1 MVAKIA
7 LGLMGLGLASALH
20 MPPTHARGGQLF
32 QDLMGVV
39 NLAPAPAAQW
49 FQQKLDH
56 FSSKPP
62 LHFMQRYYVDDTFWG
77 GEETSPIIIYI
88 GGEGAME
95 KMPSGYIDVI
105 AKAHQAKIVA
115 LEHRF
120 YGKSVP
126 KDDLSVENLG
136 FLTVEQ
142 ALADLKEFIEAYQQT
157 LPTKHNPW
165 VAVGGSYPG
174 ALSAWFRIAYPNT
187 TVASLSS
194 SGVVNPVYNFHAFDE
209 QVALSAGKDCS
220 DALRRITKAFEAE
233 IAAGR
238 SDEVKGLLGA
248 QALADPDFFY
258 MLADSAAMA
267 VQYGKKDQL
276 CVPMIA
282 AVQANASLP
291 EAFANFTIKMYGS
304 AFGSGCFYDTQ
315 CLKNETSRWADV
327 RSWRWQKCYQLA
339 YFQVTVASVSG
350 LTIAQVAPHRD
361 SLRSSVVDLGYHEKQ
376 CYDIFGDVVD
386 PSAGVAAT
394 IQRYGG
400 DKPPG
405 HKIFYAN
412 GGDDPWQRASV
423 LASLGED
430 QPAFL
435 AVCDLCGHCGDLG
448 NSAADPP
455 PRRRQKDNILYFLDK
470 WIREAQAKVPAA
482 GPAVVSADAV
492 VTGPSAARVSFL
504 VLLPIGCLFLA
515 FKALLHVDIV
525 RDASSVRTSL
535 L

>member
-1 MVAKIA
+1 MVTTKIA
-7 LGLMGLGLASALH
+7 LALLGSVAMTSALH
-20 MPPTHARGGQLF
+20 LPPTHARGGDLF
-32 QDLMGVV
+32 KDFSAVV
-39 NLAPAPAAQW
+39 SLAPAPEAQW
-49 FQQKLDH
+49 FQQTLDH
-56 FSSKPP
+56 FSPKPP
-62 LHFMQRYYVDDTFWG
+62 LHFLQRYYVDDTYWG
-77 GEETSPIIIYI
+77 GQDNSPIIMYI
-88 GGEGAME
+88 GGEGAMD
-95 KMPSGYIDVI
+95 KMPTGYIDVI
-105 AKAHQAKIVA
+105 ANEHRAKIVA

-126 KDDLSVENLG
+126 KDDLSTENLK

-142 ALADLKEFIEAYQQT
+142 ALADLKVFIEAYQLT
-157 LPTKHNPW
+157 LPRKSNPW
-165 VAVGGSYPG
+165 IAVGGSYPG
-174 ALSAWFRIAYPNT
+174 ALAAWFRIAYPNT
-187 TVASLSS
+187 TVAALSS
-194 SGVVNPVYNFHAFDE
+194 SGVVNPVYNFHAE
-209 QVALSAGKDCS
+209 QVRVALSAGQECA
-220 DALRRITKAFEAE
+220 DALRRITNAYESE
-233 IAAGR
+233 IQAGR

-258 MLADSAAMA
+258 MLADAAAMA

-276 CVPMIA
+276 CGPMVA

-291 EAFANFTIKMYGS
+291 EAFANFTIAMYGP
-304 AFGSGCFYDTQ
+304 AFGAGCFYDTA
-315 CLKNETSRWADV
+315 CLKNDPSRWADV

-339 YFQVTVASVSG
+339 YFQV
-350 LTIAQVAPHRD
+350 APHHD
-361 SLRSSVVDLGYHEKQ
+361 SLRSSIVDLDYHEKQ

-400 DKPPG
+400 DKPRG
-405 HKIFYAN
+405 HNIFYAN

-423 LASLGED
+423 LTSLGED

-448 NSAADPP
+448 NTALDPA
-455 PRRRQKDNILYFLDK
+455 PRRRQKANILYFLNK
-470 WIREAQAKVPAA
+470 WLQEAQGSAVTTTLSEVAA
-482 GPAVVSADAV
+482 TSSV
-492 VTGPSAARVSFL
+492 ARVSFL

-525 RDASSVRTSL
+525 REASSVRTSL